1 MQSRRILLLALCC
14 VPMLVMAGEDDEEI
28 RFEESL
34 RGFGFT
40 SGAAYQCASIEDR
53 GSVQTQAL
61 KAYSGLIRLFGS
73 DQAFLYA
80 AAFGAGSTMQI
91 DRAKCAEYTA
101 SFNKSMQKQ
110 TGK

>member
-1 MQSRRILLLALCC
+1 MQSRKTLLLALCC
-14 VPMLVMAGEDDEEI
+14 VPMLAMAAEEDEDI

-40 SGAAYQCASIEDR
+40 SGAAYQCASER
-53 GSVQTQAL
+53 GPRQRPNPAL